1 MDEFSGLRAEMEA
14 AIRQDDIARDRFDR
28 FERKWAQREALLAAD
43 DIEEPQRKTFDPQP
57 KPQQQSAATMDAAT
71 EAKWNAWFEQSFLN
85 WFNDRVDRLLVP
97 AISMAL
103 NDEREEIERALGVLR
118 SEIEILRRHTVTK
131 DMVDGNVTPIKGR
144 SDAA

>member
-14 AIRQDDIARDRFDR
+14 AIRQDDIAHDRFDR

-71 EAKWNAWFEQSFLN
+71 KRSGMHGLSNLFSTGLTTGSIDFWCQQLAW
-85 WFNDRVDRLLVP
+85 P
-97 AISMAL
+97 
-103 NDEREEIERALGVLR
+103 
-118 SEIEILRRHTVTK
+118 
-131 DMVDGNVTPIKGR
+131 
-144 SDAA
+144 